1 MLITVQRQ
9 PQRQLQYQYRLHQ
22 RHLKEMGLKWPSL
35 FLYGY
40 VHVPTGKMLT
50 GLTDPQ
56 LRHAC
61 IQEGLI
67 LGMGSVA
74 LDGNN
79 SAAAINKYG
88 NSIDHCLTTPTPE
101 YTFKVK

>member
-1 MLITVQRQ
+1 MAKLIFVVGICTVLVLIA
-9 PQRQLQYQYRLHQ
+9 PLNTFASTL
-22 RHLKEMGLKWPSL
+22 
-35 FLYGY
+35 

-79 SAAAINKYG
+79 SAAAIIKYG